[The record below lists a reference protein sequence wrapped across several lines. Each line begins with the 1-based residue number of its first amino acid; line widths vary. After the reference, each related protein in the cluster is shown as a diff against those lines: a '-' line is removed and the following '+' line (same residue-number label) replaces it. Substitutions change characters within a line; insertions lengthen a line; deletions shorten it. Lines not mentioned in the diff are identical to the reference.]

1 MAVDQLTACLKGPL
15 LDMEQ
20 IAMKLAELSGIGA
33 ADPDKAQSAALA
45 LATAAATV
53 ARDAALICSGLDM
66 TGAVS
71 KQTGVASSRPGAI
84 HWTDSKSYVRC

>member
-1 MAVDQLTACLKGPL
+1 MAVDQLTPCLKGLL

-20 IAMKLAELSGIGA
+20 IAMKLAELSGGIGA

-53 ARDAALICSGLDM
+53 ARDAALICSGLDD
-66 TGAVS
+66 GRVQRANGRR
-71 KQTGVASSRPGAI
+71 QQ
-84 HWTDSKSYVRC
+84 